1 MPLAASPNP
10 VKLLEI
16 GMGCDM
22 HYEPGASATLWPKLL
37 PNAEIWMAEHDAACI
52 DESVKR
58 GLMPKG
64 IRTLIGDQADPSV
77 TRSWIE
83 KSGGNFDAIIDDG
96 GHSNSQIRSTF
107 AALWPALK
115 PGGLYAEIVGYIV
128 SQRG

>member
-64 IRTLIGDQADPSV
+64 IRTLIGDQADPL
-77 TRSWIE
+77 RDPKLDRE
-83 KSGGNFDAIIDDG
+83 
-96 GHSNSQIRSTF
+96 
-107 AALWPALK
+107 
-115 PGGLYAEIVGYIV
+115 VGR
-128 SQRG
+128 QFRCHHR